1 MLAFFSFASRLC
13 RVQRRI
19 QKGFDVFE
27 YYANNQWDFDNSNV
41 LYMRTIINK
50 TEAKRYAIEDKRELN
65 HPSDSIS
72 LVTRSIFNWK
82 SVVCMFFPPFR
93 N

>member
-1 MLAFFSFASRLC
+1 MFCYCFRLC

-41 LYMRTIINK
+41 LYMRTIINE
-50 TEAKRYAIEDKRELN
+50 TEATRYAIEDKRKLLIN
-65 HPSDSIS
+65 QPG
-72 LVTRSIFNWK
+72 
-82 SVVCMFFPPFR
+82 
-93 N
+93 